1 MKKIILFTV
10 IVALVSCKKTAIE
23 SELGC
28 DSSPKIGKTKEVR
41 DILKKFK
48 VVIPENWETQLYY
61 DEFKSQ
67 IYAAD
72 TTKQLSETYI
82 LDIAW
87 HQGDLMLNEALAK
100 SVKDTLNIRE
110 QMTTVKSGF
119 GTFKKKQSYWNLS
132 QGKRSDRLYTFLQ
145 VYLKSE
151 EDEYFLMTT
160 KLFGDANVDARLC
173 ESIALFDKVKIIGE

>member
-1 MKKIILFTV
+1 MRKIILFCMTLALLSCGKTTV
-10 IVALVSCKKTAIE
+10 EK
-23 SELGC
+23 ELGC
-28 DSSPKIGKTKEVR
+28 GSTPKLGKTKEVR

-48 VVIPENWETQLYY
+48 VVVPENWETQLYY

-87 HQGDLMLNEALAK
+87 HQGELKLNEALAK
-100 SVKDTLNIRE
+100 SVTDTLNLRE

-119 GTFKKKQSYWNLS
+119 GEFKKKQSYWNLS
-132 QGKRSDRLYTFLQ
+132 QGKKSDRLYTFIQ
-145 VYLKSE
+145 MYLKTD

-160 KLFGDANVDARLC
+160 KLYGKIDVDARLC
-173 ESIALFDKVKIIGE
+173 ESLALFKKVKILE

>member
-1 MKKIILFTV
+1 MRKIILICITL
-10 IVALVSCKKTAIE
+10 ALVSCKKTGIE
-23 SELGC
+23 KELGC
-28 DSSPKIGKTKEVR
+28 GSVPKMGKTKEVR

-48 VVIPENWETQLYY
+48 VVVPENWETQLYY

-87 HQGDLMLNEALAK
+87 HQGELKLDDALAK
-100 SVKDTLNIRE
+100 SVSDTLSMRE

-119 GTFKKKQSYWNLS
+119 GNFKKKQTYWNLS
-132 QGKRSDRLYTFLQ
+132 QGKRSNRLYTFIQ
-145 VYLKSE
+145 MYLKTE

-160 KLFGDANVDARLC
+160 KLFGKVDVDARLC
-173 ESIALFDKVKIIGE
+173 ESLALFKSVKILE

>member
-1 MKKIILFTV
+1 MKKILLLCLAIS
-10 IVALVSCKKTAIE
+10 ICSCRKTAIE

-28 DSSPKIGKTKEVR
+28 DSAPKMGKTKEIR

-48 VVIPENWETQLYY
+48 VVVPENWETQLYY
-61 DEFKSQ
+61 DEYKSQ

-87 HQGDLMLNEALAK
+87 HQGELSLNDALAK
-100 SVKDTLNIRE
+100 SVKDTLQIRE

-119 GTFKKKQSYWNLS
+119 GKFKKKESFWNLS
-132 QGKRSDRLYTFLQ
+132 QGKRSDRLYTFIQ
-145 VYLKSE
+145 MYLKTD

-160 KLFGDANVDARLC
+160 KLYGNVDVDARLC
-173 ESIALFDKVKIIGE
+173 ESLALFDKVKIIE